1 MTPAQILDAIRE
13 GYPELLLADGFEDAV
28 IGLVEGA
35 CRQPAVCYD
44 FRKCVEILMTRDGM
58 DEDMAEEYLEFNTL
72 DDAYG
77 GEYTPLFLHDWRV
90 LELEVEEESKGKTLA
105 EIFRPEEPDDE

>member
-1 MTPAQILDAIRE
+1 VTPAQILDAIRE

-35 CRQPAVCYD
+35 CRQPVVCYD
-44 FRKCVEILMTRDGM
+44 FRKCVEILMAGGM

-72 DDAYG
+72 GAYV

-90 LELEVEEESKGKTLA
+90 VEMGVSEESKGKTLA
-105 EIFRPEEPDDE
+105 EIFGAEEPDDE